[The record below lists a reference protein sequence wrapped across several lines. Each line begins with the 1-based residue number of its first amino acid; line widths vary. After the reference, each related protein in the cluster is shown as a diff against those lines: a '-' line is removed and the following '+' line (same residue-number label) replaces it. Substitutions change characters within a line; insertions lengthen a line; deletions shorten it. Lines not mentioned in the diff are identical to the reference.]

1 MSLFQMSCNGAVMI
15 AAIIVIRTLAINRLP
30 KTAFFLLWNV
40 TLIRL
45 LIPFSLPSQFSIY
58 TLLEKLLNAKPKEAV
73 LATSTA
79 IRVTAGGTG
88 ATEPFPWMIVIWLL
102 GAVVLAGYH
111 GVVYWKC
118 KRDFN
123 EALPVKNDFV
133 TQWLAQN
140 PCKRNIAIRQS
151 DRISAPLTYGI
162 LKPVILVPKKM
173 PWQDSNAVDC
183 ILQHELTHIRRLD
196 ALAKLLLIA
205 VLCIHWFN
213 PFVWMMVVIAN
224 QDLELSCDEAVIQ
237 RMGEKIKASYALT
250 LINMEEKK
258 CGRTPMCSHFS
269 NNSIEERIV
278 SIMNMKKTSLLGIVL
293 TAALVLGTTTAF
305 ATSAKS
311 TPTDSVPA
319 AKLTAASRVNDSDD
333 AKTVAVPKS
342 AIPAIEVVPANS
354 GELDVEILNVDS
366 VAGDFENTLSFE
378 MGDPMT
384 AESFSKWMKK
394 QEAELNADVAAGK
407 ISKADAQK
415 EIESNQQVLQNI
427 KKGDKVYVTTIDGED
442 VIITMMDAIN
452 ATVSV
457 AGR

>member
-58 TLLEKLLNAKPKEAV
+58 TLLEKLLNAKPKDAV

-79 IRVTAGGTG
+79 IRVTTGTTG
-88 ATEPFPWMIVIWLL
+88 ATDPFPWMIAIWLL
-102 GAVVLAGYH
+102 GAVILAGYH

-118 KRDFN
+118 KNDFN
-123 EALPVKNDFV
+123 EALPVNNDFA
-133 TQWLAQN
+133 TQWLEEN
-140 PCKRNIAIRQS
+140 PCRRNIAIRQS

-196 ALAKLLLIA
+196 ALVKLLLIA

-311 TPTDSVPA
+311 TQEDVIPA
-319 AKLTAASRVNDSDD
+319 AKLTPAD
-333 AKTVAVPKS
+333 ANTVAVPKS
-342 AIPAIEVVPANS
+342 SIPAIEVVPANS

-366 VAGDFENTLSFE
+366 VAGDFENASSFE
-378 MGDPMT
+378 LGDPMT

-394 QEAELNADVAAGK
+394 QEAKLNADVAAGK
-407 ISKADAQK
+407 ISKADAKK

-427 KKGDKVYVTTIDGED
+427 KKGDKVYVTTVDGED

>member
-40 TLIRL
+40 TLVRL

-73 LATSTA
+73 SITSRA
-79 IRVTAGGTG
+79 IQTTAGGTG
-88 ATEPFPWMIVIWLL
+88 ATEPFPWMFAIWLL
-102 GAVVLAGYH
+102 GAIVLAGYH
-111 GVVYWKC
+111 GMVYWKC
-118 KRDFN
+118 KRQFD
-123 EALPVKNDFV
+123 EALPVKNNFV
-133 TQWLAQN
+133 AQWLEEN
-140 PCKRNIAIRQS
+140 PCRRNIAIRQS

-173 PWQDSNAVDC
+173 PWEDSNAVDC

-213 PFVWMMVVIAN
+213 PFVWMMVVLAN

-237 RMGEKIKASYALT
+237 RMGEKMKASYALT
-250 LINMEEKK
+250 LINMEERK
-258 CGRTPMCSHFS
+258 CGLTPMCSHFS

-278 SIMNMKKTSLLGIVL
+278 LIMNMKKTSLLGIVL
-293 TAALVLGTTTAF
+293 TAALVVGTTTAF

-311 TPTDSVPA
+311 TPTDSIPA
-319 AKLTAASRVNDSDD
+319 AKLTAASRIDDSDD
-333 AKTVAVPKS
+333 ANTVAVPKS
-342 AIPAIEVVPANS
+342 SIPAIEVVPANS
-354 GELDVEILNVDS
+354 GETDVEILDVDL
-366 VAGDFENTLSFE
+366 VAGDYENALPFE

-384 AESFSKWMKK
+384 VDSFTKWMAK

-427 KKGDKVYVTTIDGED
+427 KKGDKVYMTTIDGED
-442 VIITMMDAIN
+442 VLITMMNAIN
-452 ATVSV
+452 ATVAV
-457 AGR
+457 AG